1 MRSGDLL
8 VQVSTKKQSHQI
20 LKLKALATIP
30 VSVQPHVA
38 LNYSKGV
45 ITCGELFNVPLE
57 EILKELQGQ
66 GVTHVRRI
74 TIRRDGQLLDTKH
87 LILTF
92 HSPKL
97 PEYIYAGYMKLPVR
111 QYIPN
116 PLRCFQCQRFG
127 HSKVNCRGTVTCAR
141 CAEKGHDSQQCTAQ
155 EKCVNCDGAHS
166 SFSRACK
173 RWTLEKQI
181 ITLKIKESISY
192 PEARRKVL
200 SLVLVFQLS
209 YASAVQKTF
218 CANCSC
224 PNCIKSKPQTNPP
237 EKPSDSDTEK
247 STVSA
252 PETCKPETNK
262 LKVKSSK
269 SLKLKLAKRG
279 LKPNDLPIKLK
290 KSTSKNSVALGLATQ
305 GKVHK
310 DLTSIFGG
318 KLNNP
323 SIKLHPSEDESELE
337 MSCEDLA
344 TPTIVSSHLSSKP
357 VS

>member
-8 VQVSTKKQSHQI
+8 VEVCSKKQSHQI

-30 VSVQPHVA
+30 VSVQPHLS

-45 ITCGELFNVPLE
+45 ITCGQLFNVPLE

-74 TIRRDGQLLDTKH
+74 TIRRDGQILDTKH

-97 PEYIYAGYMKLPVR
+97 PEFIYAGYMKLPVR
-111 QYIPN
+111 HYIPN

-127 HSKVNCRGTVTCAR
+127 HSKANCRGAVTCAR
-141 CAEKGHDSQQCTAQ
+141 CAEKGHESQQCTAQ
-155 EKCVNCDGAHS
+155 EKCVNCDGNHS
-166 SFSRACK
+166 SFSRSCK
-173 RWTLEKQI
+173 RWTLEKQVI
-181 ITLKIKESISY
+181 ALKIKESLSY
-192 PEARRKVL
+192 PEARRRIL
-200 SLVLVFQLS
+200 AETPTPGLS
-209 YASAVQKTF
+209 YASANKPKT
-218 CANCSC
+218 
-224 PNCIKSKPQTNPP
+224 KPP
-237 EKPSDSDTEK
+237 EKTSDSDTER
-247 STVSA
+247 STASA
-252 PETCKPETNK
+252 PETCKPGKNK
-262 LKVKSSK
+262 QKLKSSK

-279 LKPNDLPIKLK
+279 LKQNDLPIKLK
-290 KSTSKNSVALGLATQ
+290 KSVLKNSAALGLAAQ

-318 KLNNP
+318 ITNSP
-323 SIKLHPSEDESELE
+323 DIKLHPSEDESELE

-344 TPTIVSSHLSSKP
+344 TSTTASSRPSSKP
-357 VS
+357 VL

>member
-1 MRSGDLL
+1 MAPPKKAPFGGQQRTMKLSQNLPVFDTYFVIKRLSDNNESFNSVSPFLVQKAISATVGEVSSIRKMRSGDLL

-30 VSVQPHVA
+30 NSVQTHVA

-45 ITCGELFNVPLE
+45 IICGELFNVPLE

-74 TIRRDGQLLDTKH
+74 TIRRDGH

-166 SFSRACK
+166 FFSRACK

-200 SLVLVFQLS
+200 AETPTPGLS

-218 CANCSC
+218 CVNCSC
-224 PNCIKSKPQTNPP
+224 PNCIKSKPQTNSP

-252 PETCKPETNK
+252 PETCKLETNK
-262 LKVKSSK
+262 HKIKSSK
-269 SLKLKLAKRG
+269 SMKLKLAKRG
-279 LKPNDLPIKLK
+279 LK
-290 KSTSKNSVALGLATQ
+290 
-305 GKVHK
+305 
-310 DLTSIFGG
+310 
-318 KLNNP
+318 
-323 SIKLHPSEDESELE
+323 
-337 MSCEDLA
+337 
-344 TPTIVSSHLSSKP
+344 
-357 VS
+357 